1 MAGEARKI
9 SLNLF
14 YSLGQHVGITKS
26 CNGGVCGDVCAASV
40 WDDGDL
46 DLPTWEEQHSRVAGH
61 SQNQKVPSWNR
72 NNALRVTFLNQQ
84 FGCQIRPLKR
94 RKSHSPYVNSQS

>member
-9 SLNLF
+9 TLNLF

-26 CNGGVCGDVCAASV
+26 CNGGVRGDGCAASV

-46 DLPTWEEQHSRVAGH
+46 DLPTWEE
-61 SQNQKVPSWNR
+61 
-72 NNALRVTFLNQQ
+72 
-84 FGCQIRPLKR
+84 
-94 RKSHSPYVNSQS
+94 

>member
-14 YSLGQHVGITKS
+14 YSLGQHMGINKS
-26 CNGGVCGDVCAASV
+26 CNGGVCGDGCATSV

-46 DLPTWEEQHSRVAGH
+46 GLPTWEE
-61 SQNQKVPSWNR
+61 
-72 NNALRVTFLNQQ
+72 
-84 FGCQIRPLKR
+84 
-94 RKSHSPYVNSQS
+94 